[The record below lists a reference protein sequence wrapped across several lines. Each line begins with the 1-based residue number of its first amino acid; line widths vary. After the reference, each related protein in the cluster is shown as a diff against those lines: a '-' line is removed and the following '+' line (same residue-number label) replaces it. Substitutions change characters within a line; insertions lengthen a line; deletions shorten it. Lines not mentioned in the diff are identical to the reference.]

1 MSDAPPPDSPW
12 AAPSER
18 RPAPSAS
25 WGGTQGH
32 GRPPAPGGTVPGGPA
47 GNRSAGSR
55 EVDRTDPVSVAA
67 LVTGVLP
74 TGPVAAALG
83 VLGVRRTGRG
93 RRPGRALAV
102 TGLVL
107 GLAWTGVGVAAG
119 VSLLQGPGV
128 DGDVPDPRGM
138 ASAHLRVGNCVRN
151 LPAHGE
157 VGRVSLVPCAEPHTA
172 QVVHVGALER
182 TPERPE
188 DAQDEGREL
197 CEEAAAAT
205 DTRGETVDVVTL
217 VPTSGTAPVV
227 CLLEWPTPVSTD
239 LVN

>member
-1 MSDAPPPDSPW
+1 
-12 AAPSER
+12 
-18 RPAPSAS
+18 
-25 WGGTQGH
+25 
-32 GRPPAPGGTVPGGPA
+32 
-47 GNRSAGSR
+47 
-55 EVDRTDPVSVAA
+55 VAA

-74 TGPVAAALG
+74 TGPVAAVLG
-83 VLGVRRTGRG
+83 VLGIRRTGRG

-102 TGLVL
+102 VGLVL

-128 DGDVPDPRGM
+128 DGDVAEPRGM
-138 ASAHLRVGNCVRN
+138 ASAHLREGNCVRN

-157 VGRVSLVPCAEPHTA
+157 VRRVSLVPCAEPHTA

-182 TPERPE
+182 AAERP
-188 DAQDEGREL
+188 DEAHEQGRGL

-205 DTRGETVDVVTL
+205 DTRGESVDVVTL
-217 VPTSGTAPVV
+217 APTSGTTPVV
-227 CLLEWPTPVSTD
+227 CLLEWPTPVTTD